1 MPSVWR
7 PGDEPGPAADA
18 WLSQVKDAQLPEGK
32 TESGDRELL
41 SRELRMF
48 MGFLGTVV
56 EESNIR
62 SQGAVCAEDS
72 PGERGQEPG

>member
-18 WLSQVKDAQLPEGK
+18 WLSQVKDARLPESEI
-32 TESGDRELL
+32 ESGDRELL
-41 SRELRMF
+41 SREPRMF
-48 MGFLGTVV
+48 MGFLGTAV

-72 PGERGQEPG
+72 PVERGWEPG

>member
-18 WLSQVKDAQLPEGK
+18 WLSQVKDARLPESEI
-32 TESGDRELL
+32 ESGDRELL
-41 SRELRMF
+41 SRELCMF

-72 PGERGQEPG
+72 PVESGREPG